1 MKKFISTL
9 SVILVFTVFL
19 CACVPES
26 KNEITKLDFAA
37 KYSDFE
43 LEAGEITEELCLFVT
58 AKGKFDEATIIANSD
73 NPAVATVVEKTY
85 DGSDTFK
92 FRIEQSEQ
100 ALRIFGLKL
109 PIKVLKHPKSKLK

>member
-26 KNEITKLDFAA
+26 KNEITKLNFAE

-43 LEAGEITEELCLFVT
+43 LEAGEISEELCLFVT

-73 NPAVATVVEKTY
+73 NPAVANKRARERVFNNRKHNGKLSYTDRKLNV
-85 DGSDTFK
+85 SD
-92 FRIEQSEQ
+92 R
-100 ALRIFGLKL
+100 
-109 PIKVLKHPKSKLK
+109 